1 MENPARLQTPPF
13 AVILASLQKLI
24 GLHRQLLEACRAERE
39 ALVQAD
45 LRQIQES
52 TLAKQGLID
61 SIRHAESQRID
72 AVSQLSMLWKK
83 PVRELSLP
91 NLIIAV
97 QGQDP
102 KGAEQLRSV
111 FNALTILIQ
120 RITEQNDDNRQLV
133 ERSLA
138 HVNDMKRNVLGEAVP
153 KSDTYTPQGQRSG
166 VTGGARLISHEA

>member
-1 MENPARLQTPPF
+1 VENPARPQNPPF

-24 GLHRQLLEACRAERE
+24 GLHRQLLEACRVERE

-52 TLAKQGLID
+52 ALSKQGLID
-61 SIRHAESQRID
+61 SIRQAENQRID
-72 AVSQLSMLWKK
+72 AVTELARRWKR
-83 PVRELSLP
+83 PVRELSLS
-91 NLIIAV
+91 NIIIAI
-97 QGQDP
+97 QGNDP
-102 KGAEQLRSV
+102 KGAEQLRSA
-111 FNALTILIQ
+111 FNALTVLIQ
-120 RITEQNDDNRQLV
+120 RITEQNDDNRILV
-133 ERSLA
+133 ERSLT